1 MLNNDNTT
9 RKHDSRDYIEM

>member
-1 MLNNDNTT
+1 MLNNNNTT